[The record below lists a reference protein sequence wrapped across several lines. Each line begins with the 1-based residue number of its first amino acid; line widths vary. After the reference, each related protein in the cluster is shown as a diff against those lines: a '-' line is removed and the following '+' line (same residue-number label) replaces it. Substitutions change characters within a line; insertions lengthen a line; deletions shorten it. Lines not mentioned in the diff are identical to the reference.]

1 MRVIASLVVLVIL
14 ERDQK
19 AVKVTY
25 DAKKGQKGALTQ
37 YV

>member
-1 MRVIASLVVLVIL
+1 MRVSASEVVLVC
-14 ERDQK
+14 DQK

-25 DAKKGQKGALTQ
+25 DAKKGQKGDLTQ